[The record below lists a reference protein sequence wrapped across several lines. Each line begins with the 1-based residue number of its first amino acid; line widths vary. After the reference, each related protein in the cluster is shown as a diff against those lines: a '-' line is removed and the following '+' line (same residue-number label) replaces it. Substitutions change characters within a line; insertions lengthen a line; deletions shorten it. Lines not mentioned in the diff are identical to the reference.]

1 MRAFVEKDFPALLE
15 LLYDAALDASRWQQF
30 LDALSSAF
38 GGATGIIHVYDDN
51 PRILPVST
59 SFGHDPDFEHSYGN
73 HYRRVNP
80 YLSIAFDT
88 MHVGKFV
95 RASDYKPAEGIH
107 RTEFFNDWM
116 KPQGITADHFAVSL
130 LSSGGLAILSVAPHA
145 SVIAK
150 NHDRY
155 AAQLQM
161 LAPHMM
167 RAIEINRIT
176 SAAQF
181 AEQTLN
187 GAIDALGVAAFLV
200 GRSGELILAN
210 DKADCLMREERLLS
224 VDRSRIL
231 RASRADDDRALSA
244 AITECAID
252 PWDRAQRV
260 LRFTSSLTGL
270 NYIAWLMPVRP
281 PRNNQPS
288 HRYALFSQSRADGTV
303 VVLVTRADTKIDIP
317 PEVIQAVFTLSTGE
331 ARLASALV
339 RGQTM
344 KKFAEDAGLSPNTV
358 RNQLASVFLKTGT
371 QRQADLV
378 ALIIGTLGTGPT
390 RPQRQP

>member
-1 MRAFVEKDFPALLE
+1 MRAFVETEFPPLLD

-51 PRILPVST
+51 PKILPVST
-59 SFGHDPDFEHSYGN
+59 SFGHDPVFEHSYGSY
-73 HYRRVNP
+73 YRQVNP
-80 YLSIAFDT
+80 YLSIAFGK
-88 MHVGKFV
+88 MHVGEIV
-95 RASDYKPAEGIH
+95 RASDYKPAEGVH
-107 RTEFFNDWM
+107 KTEFFNDWM

-145 SVIAK
+145 SVMGK
-150 NHDRY
+150 NRDRY
-155 AAQLQM
+155 AAQLRM
-161 LAPHMM
+161 LAPHMV

-176 SAAQF
+176 SAGRL

-200 GRSGELILAN
+200 GRSGELMLAN
-210 DKADCLMREERLLS
+210 DQAESLMREERLLS
-224 VDRSRIL
+224 VDRFRIL

-244 AITECAID
+244 AIAACIID
-252 PWDRAQRV
+252 PWDRAPRV
-260 LRFTSSLTGL
+260 LRLTAGPARPD
-270 NYIAWLMPVRP
+270 YIVWFVPVRP
-281 PRNNQPS
+281 PRRDHPS
-288 HRYALFSQSRADGTV
+288 RRYTLFPEARADNTV
-303 VVLVTRADTKIDIP
+303 LVMVTRADANIDIP
-317 PEVIQAVFTLSTGE
+317 AEVIQAVFTLSTGE

-344 KKFAEDAGLSPNTV
+344 KQFAEDTGLSPNTV
-358 RNQLASVFLKTGT
+358 RNQLASVFLKTGI

-378 ALIIGTLGTGPT
+378 ALIVGTLGSGPT
-390 RPQRQP
+390 RPRRPA